1 MQGIQKIGESVLQ
14 QLGLGHEIQ
23 NFEID
28 AYPDRQDL
36 SIDLLRIATS
46 PVVAFPREQILV
58 KSIRSKQQMK
68 AS

>member
-14 QLGLGHEIQ
+14 QFGLGHEIQ